1 MLEILSWLSPFF
13 NSLLEFDLEPFI
25 WFSTIIESLL
35 LAQRPI
41 GTILVL
47 KFLMV
52 CSASTSQETGLL
64 KKRGKE
70 VQKNEMS

>member
-1 MLEILSWLSPFF
+1 MLEIMSWLPPFF
-13 NSLLEFDLEPFI
+13 NSWFEFDVGPFI
-25 WFSTIIESLL
+25 WFSMTESLL

-47 KFLMV
+47 VFLMV
-52 CSASTSQETGLL
+52 YSALTSQGTGLFK

-70 VQKNEMS
+70 VQKNEMD